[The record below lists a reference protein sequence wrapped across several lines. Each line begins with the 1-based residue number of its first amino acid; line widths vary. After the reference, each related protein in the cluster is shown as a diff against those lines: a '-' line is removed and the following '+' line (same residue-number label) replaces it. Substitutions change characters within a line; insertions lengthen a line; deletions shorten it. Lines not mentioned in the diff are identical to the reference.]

1 MKKYPYVCVFTMK
14 EQDYKTCDG
23 VPFVENCQNEPMW
36 NMVTYLLLCTAHAML
51 GLGVSLYWTC
61 GATYL
66 DDNVCK
72 NKAPL
77 MLGKYV

>member
-1 MKKYPYVCVFTMK
+1 MCVFTTK
-14 EQDYKTCDG
+14 GQNDKICDG
-23 VPFVENCQNEPMW
+23 VPFFEDCQNEPMSD
-36 NMVTYLLLCTAHAML
+36 MVTYLLLCTAHAML

-66 DDNVCK
+66 DDNVRK

-77 MLGKYV
+77 MLGKYIL